1 LGVTMVPRYVVA
13 DALASG
19 ELVPVLPRYRVKAR
33 PLIAIHPQAPV
44 TPRKVQVFIDFLRQ
58 WMAGQD
64 FQTAH
69 ARAAE

>member
-1 LGVTMVPRYVVA
+1 
-13 DALASG
+13 
-19 ELVPVLPRYRVKAR
+19 VPVLPRYRVKAR